1 MKKFISLKTE
11 LLFTI
16 AFVVS
21 LASIILTSFFIKTC
35 KVNLEDN
42 LKNKAKIFAE
52 DLAVSSLDSLSVN
65 QQKTLHYLVE
75 RAILKDDVVS
85 VEIYNKNSG
94 EIIEAKI
101 TDAEINKIIPDNK
114 IDFNSISET
123 TAVINK
129 SKRNAR
135 FFEVLTPIFKKG
147 KDIFGIPASND
158 EINSIKLKESIGAVR
173 VILSFA
179 NTDQKIARTL
189 NTVVLISIIVI
200 IFCLGFSLL
209 LVRIIL
215 NPIEKLSI
223 SVKNMSNGKF
233 SYKDPLVKV
242 KEIEYWAEVFNSIEK
257 LFDKNLKSL
266 SNEKSE
272 LIKAKNNLELV
283 NVNKELL
290 ESEKLATIERLAAT
304 LTHEIKNP
312 LTSLQNIMFFFC
324 QTKDFSDKRSAKMI
338 KMFFDELDRINR
350 VLSDLLSFSILGNIQ
365 KMDTYVDDIVHS
377 ATVTVNLSKNIKIKE
392 NFERVKAEI
401 DSSKLSKAL
410 EQLIINARDSMPDG
424 GIIYISVKCCGDF
437 VEIKVKDTGTGINDN
452 ILNNIWIPFFTT
464 KLKSMGLGL
473 AIVKKIVELHF
484 GRITVMSEEN
494 KGTEFS
500 INIPLKEKTSG

>member
-1 MKKFISLKTE
+1 MKKLISLKTG
-11 LLFTI
+11 LLFIIT
-16 AFVVS
+16 FVVS

-42 LKNKAKIFAE
+42 LKNKVKIFAE

-147 KDIFGIPASND
+147 EDIFGIPASND

-179 NTDQKIARTL
+179 NTDQRIARTL
-189 NTVVLISIIVI
+189 STVVLISIIVI
-200 IFCLGFSLL
+200 IFCLGLSLL

-233 SYKDPLVKV
+233 SYNAPLVKV
-242 KEIEYWAEVFNSIEK
+242 KEIEYLVEVFNSVEK
-257 LFDKNLKSL
+257 LFDKNLKPL
-266 SNEKSE
+266 SNFYNKIEVYGAWSCYSKKNSR
-272 LIKAKNNLELV
+272 IAFWKNN
-283 NVNKELL
+283 
-290 ESEKLATIERLAAT
+290 
-304 LTHEIKNP
+304 
-312 LTSLQNIMFFFC
+312 
-324 QTKDFSDKRSAKMI
+324 SDK
-338 KMFFDELDRINR
+338 
-350 VLSDLLSFSILGNIQ
+350 
-365 KMDTYVDDIVHS
+365 
-377 ATVTVNLSKNIKIKE
+377 
-392 NFERVKAEI
+392 
-401 DSSKLSKAL
+401 
-410 EQLIINARDSMPDG
+410 
-424 GIIYISVKCCGDF
+424 
-437 VEIKVKDTGTGINDN
+437 
-452 ILNNIWIPFFTT
+452 
-464 KLKSMGLGL
+464 
-473 AIVKKIVELHF
+473 
-484 GRITVMSEEN
+484 
-494 KGTEFS
+494 
-500 INIPLKEKTSG
+500 

>member
-16 AFVVS
+16 AFVVT
-21 LASIILTSFFIKTC
+21 LASIILTSFFIKTY

-42 LKNKAKIFAE
+42 LKNKAKIFAK
-52 DLAVSSLDSLSVN
+52 DLAASCLDSLSVN
-65 QQKTLHYLVE
+65 QQKTLHYHAE

-85 VEIYNKNSG
+85 VEIYNKDSG
-94 EIIEAKI
+94 EVIEAKI

-135 FFEVLTPIFKKG
+135 FLEVLTPIFKKG
-147 KDIFGIPASND
+147 EDIFGIPASND

-173 VILSFA
+173 VVLSFA
-179 NTDQKIARTL
+179 NTDQKIASTL

-200 IFCLGFSLL
+200 IFCLGLSLL

-242 KEIEYWAEVFNSIEK
+242 KEIEYLVEAFNSMEK

-272 LIKAKNNLELV
+272 LIKTKNNLELV
-283 NVNKELL
+283 KKELI
-290 ESEKLATIERLAAT
+290 ESERFATIGRLAAT

-312 LTSLQNIMFFFC
+312 LTSLQNIMFFFS
-324 QTKDFSDKRSAKMI
+324 QTKDFSDEKSVKMI
-338 KMFFDELDRINR
+338 EMFFSELGRINKI
-350 VLSDLLSFSILGNIQ
+350 LSDLLSFSILENIQ
-365 KMDTYVDDIVHS
+365 KMDTYIDNIVHS
-377 ATVTVNLSKNIKIKE
+377 ATVTVNLPKNIEIKE
-392 NFERVKAEI
+392 NFEHVKAEI

-424 GIIYISVKCCGDF
+424 GTIYISVKRCGDF

-452 ILNNIWIPFFTT
+452 ILNNIWTPFFTT
-464 KLKSMGLGL
+464 KLRSMGLGL

-484 GRITVMSEEN
+484 GRITVTSEEN

>member
-1 MKKFISLKTE
+1 M
-11 LLFTI
+11 
-16 AFVVS
+16 VS
-21 LASIILTSFFIKTC
+21 LASIILTSFFIKTY

-42 LKNKAKIFAE
+42 LKNKAKIFAK
-52 DLAVSSLDSLSVN
+52 DLAASCLDSLSVN
-65 QQKTLHYLVE
+65 QQKTLHYHAE

-85 VEIYNKNSG
+85 VEIYNKDSG
-94 EIIEAKI
+94 EVIEAKI

-135 FFEVLTPIFKKG
+135 FLEVLTPIFKKG
-147 KDIFGIPASND
+147 EDIFGIPASND

-173 VILSFA
+173 VVLSFA
-179 NTDQKIARTL
+179 NTDQKIASTL

-200 IFCLGFSLL
+200 IFCLGLSLL

-242 KEIEYWAEVFNSIEK
+242 KEVEYLVEAFNSMEK

-272 LIKAKNNLELV
+272 LIKTKNNLELV
-283 NVNKELL
+283 KKELI
-290 ESEKLATIERLAAT
+290 ESERFATIGRLAAT

-312 LTSLQNIMFFFC
+312 LTSLQNIMFFFS
-324 QTKDFSDKRSAKMI
+324 QTKDFSDEKSVKMI
-338 KMFFDELDRINR
+338 EMFF
-350 VLSDLLSFSILGNIQ
+350 F
-365 KMDTYVDDIVHS
+365 
-377 ATVTVNLSKNIKIKE
+377 
-392 NFERVKAEI
+392 
-401 DSSKLSKAL
+401 
-410 EQLIINARDSMPDG
+410 
-424 GIIYISVKCCGDF
+424 
-437 VEIKVKDTGTGINDN
+437 
-452 ILNNIWIPFFTT
+452 
-464 KLKSMGLGL
+464 
-473 AIVKKIVELHF
+473 
-484 GRITVMSEEN
+484 
-494 KGTEFS
+494 
-500 INIPLKEKTSG
+500 